1 MMNVVAQGQVLY
13 LLQSQWGLDTMDKAS
28 ALLGAAERI
37 WENLTSVPLEY
48 RYVSE
53 VIAFSNGRG
62 LTTFHPIIGIA
73 NIIALP
79 EGVALEYQKIQSFGL
94 IILAYPYNGEAVVEY
109 YAGFESTIPD
119 DIALALAHLAVW
131 LLNAD
136 IIDSIQSEVRVDFN
150 QLPPIARKV
159 IEAWRG

>member
-1 MMNVVAQGQVLY
+1 MNYIAQSQVLS
-13 LLQSQWGLDTMDKAS
+13 LIERQWGSETTERAS
-28 ALLGAAERI
+28 TLLGAAERI
-37 WENLTSVPLEY
+37 WESLTGVPLEY

-62 LTTFHPIIGIA
+62 LTNFHPLLGIA
-73 NIIALP
+73 NIFALP
-79 EGVALEYQKIQSFGL
+79 EGVTLEYQKIQPFGL
-94 IILAYPYNGEAVVEY
+94 IILAYPYSGEAIVEY

-136 IIDSIQSEVRVDFN
+136 IVDSIQSEVRVDFN
-150 QLPPIARKV
+150 QLPPIARQV
-159 IEAWRG
+159 IMAWRG

>member
-1 MMNVVAQGQVLY
+1 MNYVAQSQVI
-13 LLQSQWGLDTMDKAS
+13 SIIVNHWGVDMSERA
-28 ALLGAAERI
+28 ARFLGAAERI

-62 LTTFHPIIGIA
+62 LTTFHPLLGMG
-73 NIIALP
+73 NIFALP
-79 EGVALEYQKIQSFGL
+79 EGVYLEYQKIHSFGL
-94 IILAYPYNGEAVVEY
+94 IVLAYPYNGEAVVEY

-131 LLNAD
+131 LVNAD
-136 IIDSIQSEVRVDFN
+136 IVDSIQSEVRVDFN
-150 QLPPIARKV
+150 QLPPVTRQVIA
-159 IEAWRG
+159 AWRG

>member
-1 MMNVVAQGQVLY
+1 MNYIAQSQVLS
-13 LLQSQWGLDTMDKAS
+13 LIERQWGSETTERAS

-37 WENLTSVPLEY
+37 WESLTGVPLEY

-53 VIAFSNGRG
+53 VISFSNGRG
-62 LTTFHPIIGIA
+62 LTTAHPIIGMG

-79 EGVALEYQKIQSFGL
+79 EGVTLEYQKIQPFGL
-94 IILAYPYNGEAVVEY
+94 IILAYPYSGEAVVEY

-136 IIDSIQSEVRVDFN
+136 IVDSIQSEVRVDFN
-150 QLPPIARKV
+150 QLPPIARQV
-159 IEAWRG
+159 IMAWRG

>member
-1 MMNVVAQGQVLY
+1 MNVVAQGQVLH
-13 LLQSQWGLDTMDKAS
+13 LLQAHWGLDVMEKAS
-28 ALLGAAERI
+28 AMLGAAERI

-79 EGVALEYQKIQSFGL
+79 EGVTLEYQKIQSFGL

-109 YAGFESTIPD
+109 YAGFEATIPD

-131 LLNAD
+131 LVNAD
-136 IIDSIQSEVRVDFN
+136 IVDSIQSEVRVDFN
-150 QLPPIARKV
+150 QLPPVTRQVIA
-159 IEAWRG
+159 AWRG